1 MRKLC
6 RFARLCTFGG
16 LCRLR
21 RSNCYAV
28 AITHA
33 CVLHLAQRATPPPF
47 GDITHACVLYFA
59 LCATP
64 LRPTGDIT
72 SLLGHHS
79 RIACITSPT
88 ATLPQLRCF
97 MYKLRAKAT
106 YCHKTAILAH
116 LALGGDIQQCYEL
129 PQKVRYVTAVTAVT
143 AVSYVSSTYMYVH
156 AWTRL

>member
-1 MRKLC
+1 MICFFCSLILTLSA
-6 RFARLCTFGG
+6 RFASVVCALRR

-33 CVLHLAQRATPPPF
+33 F
-47 GDITHACVLYFA
+47 VLYFA
-59 LCATP
+59 LRATP
-64 LRPTGDIT
+64 PRPTGDIT

-129 PQKVRYVTAVTAVT
+129 PQIVRYVTAVTAVT